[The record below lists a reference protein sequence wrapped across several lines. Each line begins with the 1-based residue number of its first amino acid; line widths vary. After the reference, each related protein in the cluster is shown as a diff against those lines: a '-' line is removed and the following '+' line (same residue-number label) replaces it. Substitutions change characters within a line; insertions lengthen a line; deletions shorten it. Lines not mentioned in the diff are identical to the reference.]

1 MRSTLRTYA
10 LGLGMASALAL
21 AACGPEQGANKAPN
35 PNAAAEIAKFLDGE
49 IKELSVLDRAGQEA
63 ELNWYATA
71 AAPFQGME
79 INVVSES
86 IATHEYESKVLAPAF
101 TAITG
106 IKITHDLIGEGDV
119 VDRLQRQM
127 QSGENIYDA
136 YINDSDLIGTH
147 WRYKQVR
154 DLTDWMANEGKD
166 VTSPTLDLP
175 DFIGAS
181 FTTGPDKKLYQL
193 PDQQFANLY
202 WFRYDWFTDA
212 KNKADFKAKYGYDLG
227 VPVNWSAYEDIAEFF
242 TGRDIGGKKVYG
254 HMDYGK
260 KDPSLGW
267 RFTDAW
273 LSMAGNGDVTNGGPN
288 GLPVDEW
295 GIRVD
300 ENSRPVGS
308 CVARGGDTNGPAA
321 VYSITKY
328 LDWMKKYA
336 PPAAQGMTFSES
348 GPVPAAGEIA
358 QQMFWYTTFTA
369 DMVKEG
375 LPVVNADGTPKWRVA
390 PSPHGAYWKQGQK
403 LGYQDAGSW
412 TLMSNTPADRAKAAW
427 LYAQFVTSKTVDLK
441 KSHTG
446 LTFIRESTIQHPS
459 FTERAPKLGGLVEF
473 YRSPART
480 QWSPTGTNIPDYPK
494 LSALWWQNIGDAA
507 AGSKTPQQAMD
518 ALCKA
523 QEDVLARLEEQ
534 GVQGDIGPKLNP
546 EEAPQVWFDRP
557 GAPEPKLANEDPTPE
572 TIDYDTLIKSW
583 QQ

>member
-1 MRSTLRTYA
+1 
-10 LGLGMASALAL
+10 
-21 AACGPEQGANKAPN
+21 
-35 PNAAAEIAKFLDGE
+35 
-49 IKELSVLDRAGQEA
+49 
-63 ELNWYATA
+63 
-71 AAPFQGME
+71 
-79 INVVSES
+79 
-86 IATHEYESKVLAPAF
+86 
-101 TAITG
+101 
-106 IKITHDLIGEGDV
+106 
-119 VDRLQRQM
+119 
-127 QSGENIYDA
+127 
-136 YINDSDLIGTH
+136 
-147 WRYKQVR
+147 
-154 DLTDWMANEGKD
+154 MANEGKD

-202 WFRYDWFTDA
+202 WFRYDWFSDA
-212 KNKADFKAKYGYDLG
+212 RNKADFKVKYGYDLG

-242 TGRDIGGKKVYG
+242 TGRTIDGKKVYG

-273 LSMAGNGDVTNGGPN
+273 LSMAGNGDKTNGGPN

-300 ENSRPVGS
+300 DNSRPIGS

-336 PPAAQGMTFSES
+336 PAAAQGMTFSES
-348 GPVPAAGEIA
+348 GPIPAQGEIA

-375 LPVVNADGTPKWRVA
+375 LPVLNADGTPKWRMA
-390 PSPHGAYWKQGQK
+390 PSPHGAYWEEGQK

-480 QWSPTGTNIPDYPK
+480 QWSPTGTNVPDYPK
-494 LSALWWQNIGDAA
+494 LAALWWQNIGDAA

-534 GVQGDIGPKLNP
+534 GVQGEIGPKLNP
-546 EEAPQVWFDRP
+546 EENPQVWFDRP
-557 GAPEPKLANEDPTPE
+557 GAPKPKLANEDPKPE
-572 TIDYDTLIKSW
+572 TIDYGTLIKSW
-583 QQ
+583 QH